1 MKGRRDAGVT
11 DTVRQGRSQGTQGRQ
26 AARDWKMLMVNLV
39 YSVYSVAVFK
49 RDKRTS
55 SLVNAVNMRI
65 ARAPVLAAAE
75 RPRETETPWQKPGTA
90 RRAFEISTRSGS
102 RVSSALALPLAFA

>member
-1 MKGRRDAGVT
+1 
-11 DTVRQGRSQGTQGRQ
+11 
-26 AARDWKMLMVNLV
+26 MLMVNLV

-75 RPRETETPWQKPGTA
+75 RPRETETPWQKAGSGD
-90 RRAFEISTRSGS
+90 RAEISTPIWQ
-102 RVSSALALPLAFA
+102 SSARLVARLGRQ

>member
-65 ARAPVLAAAE
+65 ARAPVLAAANPTKGDQG
-75 RPRETETPWQKPGTA
+75 R
-90 RRAFEISTRSGS
+90 STKGDRN
-102 RVSSALALPLAFA
+102 PLAEAGDRAEGV

>member
-1 MKGRRDAGVT
+1 
-11 DTVRQGRSQGTQGRQ
+11 
-26 AARDWKMLMVNLV
+26 MLMVNLV

-75 RPRETETPWQKPGTA
+75 RPRETETPWQKAGTA
-90 RRAFEISTRSGS
+90 RRRDFDSDLAVECPAGCTPRSPMILHCASSTPYTDSLSGS
-102 RVSSALALPLAFA
+102 DELTVE